1 MLAGHIRKCG
11 KELGRS
17 ISFPFSRKDVLNLVG
32 YFLQKGLKVE
42 TISNYLASVRAAH
55 IYRGVEYPDLRAEM
69 VEAVLSG
76 ARNRDLG
83 ESREPR
89 LAMTPGLMRIFKDRL
104 KLEKMRNL
112 DKRLVWA
119 IATMAFWGSLH
130 IHEICATSAKEF
142 SATDTI
148 PWGL

>member
-1 MLAGHIRKCG
+1 MDTKKTNITSGSLAGNTWRSYNTIEGRIRKCG

-55 IYRGVEYPDLRAEM
+55 IYRGVEYPDIREEM

-83 ESREPR
+83 ESKYP
-89 LAMTPGLMRIFKDRL
+89 ADIFCG
-104 KLEKMRNL
+104 
-112 DKRLVWA
+112 
-119 IATMAFWGSLH
+119 I
-130 IHEICATSAKEF
+130 
-142 SATDTI
+142 
-148 PWGL
+148 